1 MHRALSSSK
10 PGQLYTTLDYLD
22 FANQTSVYAEC
33 VNNTAATYWNT

>member
-1 MHRALSSSK
+1 MHRALNSSEQGK
-10 PGQLYTTLDYLD
+10 PYTVLDYLD